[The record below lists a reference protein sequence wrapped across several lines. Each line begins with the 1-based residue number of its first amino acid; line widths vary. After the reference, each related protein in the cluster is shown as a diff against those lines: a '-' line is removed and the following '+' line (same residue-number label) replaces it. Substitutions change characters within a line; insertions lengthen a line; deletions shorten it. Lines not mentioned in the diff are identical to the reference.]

1 MNKSHETCAP
11 SGHAHEHSYT
21 LFYMYCY
28 NQGVRAEFI
37 TFNHADEYDLGWP
50 WHTVTSAPLSSL
62 ALHL

>member
-1 MNKSHETCAP
+1 MKL
-11 SGHAHEHSYT
+11 AHPVTIHMYNT

-37 TFNHADEYDLGWP
+37 TFNHADEYDLCWP
-50 WHTVTSAPLSSL
+50 WHPSTSVPLSSL